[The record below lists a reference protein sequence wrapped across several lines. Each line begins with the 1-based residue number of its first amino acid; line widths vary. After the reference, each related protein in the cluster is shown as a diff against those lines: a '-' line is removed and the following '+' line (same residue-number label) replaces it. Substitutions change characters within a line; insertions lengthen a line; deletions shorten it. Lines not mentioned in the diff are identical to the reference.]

1 MNKDIFLTNNLSNKK
16 EKFIPLDQN
25 NVGMYVCGPTVYDN
39 PHIGN
44 ARPLVIFDILFK
56 VLKSKYG
63 HDKITYIRNITDVDD
78 KIIKSS
84 KEKNISIL
92 DLTNNIIAEFN
103 DDCNYLNLENPS
115 QQPKAT
121 EHIDLM
127 IEMINS
133 LINKGFAYE
142 ANNHVY
148 FEVSKFSDYGKLSN
162 KKLEDLIAGS
172 RVEVS
177 KNKKKSEDFVLW
189 KPSIND
195 EPFWDSP
202 WGKGRPGWHLE
213 CSAMSKKYLGNVF
226 DIHGGGI
233 DLIFPHHENEIAQ
246 SRCVNDTKVFANYW
260 VHNAFITMS
269 NEKMAKSTGN
279 ILKIKD
285 FKDNIDG
292 QVLKLAL
299 MSAHYKQ
306 PLDWNEKLLED
317 CKNTIDKWYE
327 VYKVLKDKS
336 VLNEDILS
344 PLYDD
349 LNTPGYIANL
359 HKLYDKALKGNDADK
374 NLFVSACNFIGIL
387 NKTKE
392 EWLEFKKK
400 KLSITEADILN
411 KIELRNKARE
421 DKDYKQADLIRDEL
435 LDKGVLIEDKDGK
448 TIWKF
453 K

>member
-374 NLFVSACNFIGIL
+374 NLFVTACNFIGIL

-400 KLSITEADILN
+400 KLSITEADILK